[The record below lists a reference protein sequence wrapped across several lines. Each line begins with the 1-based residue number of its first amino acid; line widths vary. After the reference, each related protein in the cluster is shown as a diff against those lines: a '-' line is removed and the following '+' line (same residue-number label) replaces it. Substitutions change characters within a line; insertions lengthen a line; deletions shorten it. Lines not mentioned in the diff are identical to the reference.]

1 MSDLGA
7 SAGASQARPT
17 ALLPNHPYHPTT
29 THPTLPPHCPI
40 VLPPYHP
47 RWCRWYCSS
56 SVTPRPRPVSSRE
69 RDEAHAGARRASVA
83 HTLSLSL
90 THTHARTHYLHTCSV
105 SGDRRRRQRLCC
117 THHPPTPRTTHTA
130 HPHQRCRSGRNRAAL
145 LAPRRY
151 QRTARR
157 TAATACGVW
166 TRTARVRLCS
176 FC

>member
-1 MSDLGA
+1 MLLKPGLPPYCPTTLTT
-7 SAGASQARPT
+7 RPPHT
-17 ALLPNHPYHPTT
+17 LPPYHP
-29 THPTLPPHCPI
+29 HRHCPI

-47 RWCRWYCSS
+47 RWCRWYFSS

-69 RDEAHAGARRASVA
+69 RDEAHAWRAA
-83 HTLSLSL
+83 CFGRTLSLSH

-117 THHPPTPRTTHTA
+117 THHPPPTPRTTHTA
-130 HPHQRCRSGRNRAAL
+130 HPHQRCRSERNRAAL